1 MNEKERML
9 AGLMYDAT
17 DKELEKECFAAEE
30 LYFKFNNLPPS
41 KNEEKLE
48 ILK

>member
-17 DKELEKECFAAEE
+17 DKELVKERFAAEE
-30 LYFKFNNLPPS
+30 LYFKFKNLHTS

-48 ILK
+48 

>member
-17 DKELEKECFAAEE
+17 DKELEKERFAAEE
-30 LYFKFNNLPPS
+30 LYFKFNNSSRPNWIS
-41 KNEEKLE
+41 R
-48 ILK
+48 ITR

>member
-17 DKELEKECFAAEE
+17 DKELEKERFAAEKFLHS
-30 LYFKFNNLPPS
+30 LYI
-41 KNEEKLE
+41 
-48 ILK
+48 ILRLRL